1 MSKKKVK
8 IISFDLDGTLVDFE
22 FNELVWHQGIPE
34 KYAEKHNL
42 DFESARGRVRAE
54 YDRVTDG
61 GLSWYDIRH
70 WFNFFGLPGTHD
82 ELFERFRHSIRTFP
96 EVKEVMKK
104 LQGMGYEMVLTT
116 NSSREFLTIELQE
129 TGLAPYFSRIFS
141 ATSDFRMVK
150 KVPEFYRQIL
160 GLLGTDE
167 KSVIHVGD
175 HWKFDYLAPREAG
188 IESYFVDRKS
198 EREPSREEGI
208 IQDLSELLKIL
219 KDSPKPSVRSPKPKK
234 K

>member
-1 MSKKKVK
+1 MNRKKIK

-42 DFESARGRVRAE
+42 DFETARTRVRAE
-54 YDRVTDG
+54 YDQVTDG
-61 GLSWYDIRH
+61 GLSWYDIKH
-70 WFNFFGLPGTHD
+70 WFGHFGLAGTHD

-96 EVKEVMKK
+96 EVKEVMEG
-104 LQGMGYEMVLTT
+104 LRRRGYEMVLTT
-116 NSSREFLTIELQE
+116 NSAREFLTIELQE

-198 EREPSREEGI
+198 EREPSLEEGI

-219 KDSPKPSVRSPKPKK
+219 KGSPKPKSK
-234 K
+234 KPIKK

>member
-1 MSKKKVK
+1 MSKKDIK

-34 KYAEKHNL
+34 KYAEKHKL
-42 DFESARGRVRAE
+42 DFETARSRVRAE
-54 YDRVTDG
+54 YDQVTDG
-61 GLSWYDIRH
+61 GLSWYDIKH
-70 WFNFFGLPGTHD
+70 WFGHFGLPGTHD

-96 EVKEVMKK
+96 EVKEVMQN
-104 LQGMGYEMVLTT
+104 LRQRGYEMVLTT
-116 NSSREFLTIELQE
+116 NSAREFLTIELQE

-198 EREPSREEGI
+198 EREPSLDEGI
-208 IQDLSELLKIL
+208 IQDLSGLLKIL
-219 KDSPKPSVRSPKPKK
+219 KGNPKPSAQGLKSKK